1 VRDVVNKH
9 ARPNAMI
16 PVTTMGGLL
25 FAGLLNGSV
34 ISETVYDFHGMG
46 WWAGKAALNLDAIS
60 VLGITLLSGVL
71 LVIANLAVDILYAYL
86 DPRIRLE

>member
-1 VRDVVNKH
+1 
-9 ARPNAMI
+9 MI
-16 PVTTMGGLL
+16 PVITIGGLL

-34 ISETVYDFHGMG
+34 IAETVFDFHGMG
-46 WWAGKAALNLDAIS
+46 WWAGKAALSFDAIT

-71 LVIANLAVDILYAYL
+71 LVIANLVVDVLYASL